1 MRACPHLSMLR
12 VQSGLLGPHRPAARP
27 RRFGHRTGN
36 ALSGCNLGNCFSVEH
51 PPSYRFDW
59 RSSLGKQRCRSDHR
73 RVRRNEGNRLTIH
86 QMLAAHL
93 VDRQK
98 AHQCAAREPDQQLCA
113 DEQREPFMCPTGEHM
128 NAVSIALQNQ
138 NLIPATKL
146 TAFGFSPA
154 NRA

>member
-1 MRACPHLSMLR
+1 MTTDKDGAAP
-12 VQSGLLGPHRPAARP
+12 PAATAP
-27 RRFGHRTGN
+27 TFGSFFLPGPT
-36 ALSGCNLGNCFSVEH
+36 A
-51 PPSYRFDW
+51 
-59 RSSLGKQRCRSDHR
+59 
-73 RVRRNEGNRLTIH
+73 VRHEV
-86 QMLAAHL
+86 LAAHL

>member
-1 MRACPHLSMLR
+1 MAETNLMYRFALLFSTLSWC
-12 VQSGLLGPHRPAARP
+12 
-27 RRFGHRTGN
+27 GHRN
-36 ALSGCNLGNCFSVEH
+36 
-51 PPSYRFDW
+51 
-59 RSSLGKQRCRSDHR
+59 R
-73 RVRRNEGNRLTIH
+73 RHGLARHEV
-86 QMLAAHL
+86 LAAHL